1 MRFTIFGWIYSNVG
15 SSTIGISYFL
25 VFENNICQ
33 QNFPCCAKSLLFVF
47 IIFTRFICS
56 VQYHFVLIVCERAA
70 TFFAIFG
77 LWITYFILHCSIVH
91 RNEEKKNVNI
101 NRSTTYISYPIEGI
115 IHGAVEHFAW
125 RGVELTFIANIIG
138 RNF

>member
-91 RNEEKKNVNI
+91 RNEKKKRKNKQKHNI
-101 NRSTTYISYPIEGI
+101 YFVPDW